1 MSCCLL
7 GKKEGS
13 LGIHNLF
20 TLNKALVGRWNWRFA
35 MERDLLW
42 KQIIIEKFGEEEG
55 NGGASNKDSWV
66 AYTWGQ
72 VREWGDL
79 SSHFS
84 RQLNDWGLM

>member
-42 KQIIIEKFGEEEG
+42 KQIIIEKFVEEEG
-55 NGGASNKDSWV
+55 ERGGGGAAAGSRW
-66 AYTWGQ
+66 
-72 VREWGDL
+72 VREGY
-79 SSHFS
+79 
-84 RQLNDWGLM
+84 GVGA

>member
-7 GKKEGS
+7 GKNEGS

-20 TLNKALVGRWNWRFA
+20 TLKKALVGRWNWRFA

-55 NGGASNKDSWV
+55 ERGGGGRGGGFKVGEGRLWSGGMKS
-66 AYTWGQ
+66 Y
-72 VREWGDL
+72 
-79 SSHFS
+79 
-84 RQLNDWGLM
+84 

>member
-1 MSCCLL
+1 ML

-13 LGIHNLF
+13 LSIHNLF

-55 NGGASNKDSWV
+55 ERGGGVGGGGGGRGGRIKVGEGRLWSGGMKS
-66 AYTWGQ
+66 Y
-72 VREWGDL
+72 
-79 SSHFS
+79 
-84 RQLNDWGLM
+84 